1 MKWLNIP
8 SCCWYGRVG
17 GTRFDIGEI
26 CFVQIDYLFCNIFRV
41 KTVYFPK
48 YCGCSA
54 RWFRQSVT
62 FEVFWKYP
70 GKGRQFLSCRCIF
83 ESVKT
88 SKIWKFTVF
97 SPIPSRFFILQT
109 FEKLHFHKKWHRTL
123 SVFFIKSSFFRRS
136 LIFAWFVLVESSM
149 I

>member
-1 MKWLNIP
+1 MTIWESRRDPVRYRRNLFHPNWPPFLLHFSSKNIVFSLISWLRNK
-8 SCCWYGRVG
+8 V
-17 GTRFDIGEI
+17 
-26 CFVQIDYLFCNIFRV
+26 IFQ
-41 KTVYFPK
+41 KCKFW
-48 YCGCSA
+48 S
-54 RWFRQSVT
+54 
-62 FEVFWKYP
+62 FWKVLQ
-70 GKGRQFLSCRCIF
+70 KGDQFLSCRCIF

-109 FEKLHFHKKWHRTL
+109 FEKLYFHKKWHRTL
-123 SVFFIKSSFFRRS
+123 SVFFIKSSFFRRTS